1 LQVRSEKKM
10 KDVALFLTNQAEE
23 LPDLE
28 SEPGEPRRFETW
40 LPSKLIKNY
49 NWR

>member
-1 LQVRSEKKM
+1 MQIKSAKKM
-10 KDVALFLTNQAEE
+10 KDVALFLTNEAGK
-23 LPDLE
+23 LPGLE
-28 SEPGEPRRFETW
+28 SSPDEPRTFETW